1 MTCDMHLLITGPNG
15 CGKSSLFRILAGLW
29 PVFDGILERPP
40 TGQMFYI
47 PQRPYM
53 SLGTLREQLIYP
65 DTLQMMLSKKLT
77 DKDLEEILDLVC
89 LRYIVTREGGWD
101 AKGDWKDI
109 LSGGEKQRM
118 GMARLFYH
126 RSVATLLTAFSQSC
140 LQLMLQTQVCSSGR
154 VHFGGVD

>member
-1 MTCDMHLLITGPNG
+1 MHLLITGPNG

-29 PVFDGILERPP
+29 PVFGGKLERPP
-40 TGQMFYI
+40 SKHMFYI

-53 SLGTLREQLIYP
+53 SLGTLRDQLIYP
-65 DTLQMMLSKKLT
+65 DTVDVLKKNRVT
-77 DKDLEEILDLVC
+77 DQDLECILDLVF
-89 LRYIVTREGGWD
+89 LKHIVVREGGWN

-126 RSVATLLTAFSQSC
+126 RFVKEHPI
-140 LQLMLQTQVCSSGR
+140 M
-154 VHFGGVD
+154 GVDCSLTSLHH